1 MATSPSH
8 KLGQLIGNLLE
19 EVFSPLLQQTADKSG
34 LYLDVIGKSRKA
46 RKGKKIT
53 WDDAYGNS
61 HDLDFVIEF
70 GGSEEVIGR
79 PVAFIESAW
88 RRYTKHSKNKAQ
100 EIQGAILPIA
110 EKYYVECP
118 FKGAILAGEFTDAS
132 LEQLR
137 SCGFTVLYV
146 RYESIVSAFL
156 NGAEIDIS
164 FGEDT
169 PEGDLSRKVSLIE
182 SLSAEKM
189 SKVKGEIIRDNS
201 DEINSFMGF
210 IKEKTEKVVDYI
222 SITPLYGKPE
232 LFDDINKAKEF
243 ILTYDVSN
251 VPENQEFNRFVIAL
265 KYINGDKIEAS
276 FSSVKALNAFL
287 CAIIQN

>member
-118 FKGAILAGEFTDAS
+118 FKGAILAGEFTGAS

-189 SKVKGEIIRDNS
+189 NKVKDEIIRDNS

>member
-189 SKVKGEIIRDNS
+189 NKVKGKIIRDNS

>member
-182 SLSAEKM
+182 SLSAEKIN
-189 SKVKGEIIRDNS
+189 KVKDEIIRDNS

>member
-189 SKVKGEIIRDNS
+189 NKVKDEIIRDNS

>member
-189 SKVKGEIIRDNS
+189 SKVKDEIIRDNS

>member
-189 SKVKGEIIRDNS
+189 NKVKNEIIRDNS

>member
-110 EKYYVECP
+110 EKYYIECP
-118 FKGAILAGEFTDAS
+118 FKGAILAGEFTEAS

-137 SCGFTVLYV
+137 SCGFTVLYI
-146 RYESIVSAFL
+146 RYESIVDAFL

-164 FGEDT
+164 FGENT
-169 PEGDLSRKVSLIE
+169 PEGELSKKVSSIE
-182 SLSAEKM
+182 NVSVENM
-189 SKVKGEIIRDNS
+189 SKVKSEIIRGNAG
-201 DEINSFMGF
+201 EIDLFIGL

-243 ILTYDVSN
+243 ILSYDVSN
-251 VPENQEFNRFVIAL
+251 VPENKAFNRFVITL
-265 KYINGDKIEAS
+265 KYINGDKVEAS
-276 FSSVKALNAFL
+276 FSSIESLNTFL
-287 CAIIQN
+287 CAIIHN

>member
-19 EVFSPLLQQTADKSG
+19 EVFSPLLQQTAYKSG

-189 SKVKGEIIRDNS
+189 NKVKGEIIRDNS

>member
-189 SKVKGEIIRDNS
+189 SRVKDEIIRDNS